1 MIRETLAQK
10 QRNAPISLRQAPE
23 VIYAFLLGLVKKYH
37 PNLVLAEFKSLFLI
51 CQETEYNPQSREALL
66 TILRFGTEQLFFST
80 IKRGCYILINNWN
93 SQRESNYIT
102 LLIDSFLEVD
112 CHQTKLNLPRANLQ
126 SWLNKFTNSQDY
138 QELLL
143 FTYSPQDGGKKHW
156 SKRYKSY
163 LLVPQYLDNDNSQEQ
178 KEAALL
184 LAQKLRYK
192 FKFDLAMYTARSQ
205 SSFCASQGLNNP
217 TSLGDEVLRLIK
229 TILVKQGKFSHQNV
243 ANIFL
248 KQIARSSYQDFKIS
262 LKKYLVYGI
271 SSESFVKLF
280 EQKIAVFIHNLYQ
293 DKKSQVINDYLII
306 RTCNRICDYLITE
319 DGKNPSKIFV
329 CLLSQESAL
338 TVVMFLVKLILI
350 SPFSRNHLEH
360 KVAQII
366 KYYSNY
372 SEQECTWVINFLEI
386 FHVAFSIYGD
396 NQVRYNL
403 LRRGNAQDSDLS
415 TEELNDY
422 LIFCQSNGQS
432 A

>member
-1 MIRETLAQK
+1 MVRETLAQK
-10 QRNAPISLRQAPE
+10 QQNNSTKLRQAPE

-37 PNLVLAEFKSLFLI
+37 PNLVLTEFKSLFLF
-51 CQETEYNPQSREALL
+51 CLETEYNSQSRKALL
-66 TILRFGTEQLFFST
+66 KILSSGREQLFFRT
-80 IKRGCYILINNWN
+80 IKRSCYILINNWN
-93 SQRESNYIT
+93 SQRESEYIS
-102 LLIDSFLEVD
+102 LLTDSFLEVD
-112 CHQTKLNLPRANLQ
+112 CHKNKLNRSRANLQ
-126 SWLNKFTNSQDY
+126 SWLIKFTDSQDY
-138 QELLL
+138 QEILL
-143 FTYSPQDGGKKHW
+143 FTYGHQDGGKKHW

-163 LLVPQYLDNDNSQEQ
+163 LLVPQYLEHDNSQEQ

-205 SSFCASQGLNNP
+205 SNLCASQGLNNP
-217 TSLGDEVLRLIK
+217 TSLGDEVLKLIK

-248 KQIARSSYQDFKIS
+248 KQIEGSSYKDFKKS
-262 LKKYLVYGI
+262 LRKYLVYGI

-280 EQKIAVFIHNLYQ
+280 NKKIAIFIHNLYQ

-306 RTCNRICDYLITE
+306 RTCNRIFDYLITE
-319 DGKNPSKIFV
+319 DGKNPSKIFI

-338 TVVMFLVKLILI
+338 TVVMFFIKLILI
-350 SPFSRNHLEH
+350 SPFSRNHLDH
-360 KVAQII
+360 KVAQLI

-372 SEQECTWVINFLEI
+372 PEQECTWVINFLEI

-403 LRRGNAQDSDLS
+403 LKRGNSQDGDVSA
-415 TEELNDY
+415 EELNDY